1 MDKSQIN
8 SNDGPNNEK
17 KPKKDILNG
26 LKDGLAK
33 KLRKDQARDSVHKD
47 NLRVSND
54 GVIQT
59 SPGRDDNSYE

>member
-33 KLRKDQARDSVHKD
+33 KLRKD
-47 NLRVSND
+47 
-54 GVIQT
+54 
-59 SPGRDDNSYE
+59 